1 LTSLCH
7 LKFCLTLE
15 MDSQGKLVSQY
26 LCQNTRPSS
35 FFFFFSHISRQF
47 NGHTS
52 DLNHSITGFWANKVL
67 SLYLTSM
74 RSLQKSTVH
83 AALSGRVGIL
93 EGSGA
98 SILLTCP
105 PQGCGLHKTCIY
117 SGLWAYFNFQGNR
130 S

>member
-1 LTSLCH
+1 MS
-7 LKFCLTLE
+7 
-15 MDSQGKLVSQY
+15 
-26 LCQNTRPSS
+26 
-35 FFFFFSHISRQF
+35 
-47 NGHTS
+47 
-52 DLNHSITGFWANKVL
+52 
-67 SLYLTSM
+67 
-74 RSLQKSTVH
+74 SLQKSTAH

-105 PQGCGLHKTCIY
+105 PQGYGLHKTCIY